1 MEGYSCFYDLSFHTS
16 CEGRDGL
23 DLMTGE
29 DLLSDEFRT
38 HSVPSSPILQ
48 DTAFDDLSYSVEL
61 SEAASDC
68 TWIWNDDN
76 VLSRIQADCL
86 DTFPSLSSGVLPC
99 PQLVGFPPPLEPLHP
114 ASSVSSMFEVPSA
127 DSSSCYS
134 ESTSSPRASP
144 RLPLAARSNC
154 VKRVRRKSD
163 VVARNPKSS
172 EVVKR
177 QSARPVNPAA
187 SLAKDYFR
195 RNMSLLKKFVDSQ
208 LFDEIHQ
215 VVEEMYK
222 ELNHDGKNK
231 HRQFW
236 NIFVVPILSQF
247 ESKLVR
253 VALMGRMNGLCPEV
267 ARDFYTFLLY
277 MTELCCDEQRE
288 LLLEACAMVIDV
300 AEKDPFLKRFV
311 KSSD

>member
-1 MEGYSCFYDLSFHTS
+1 MASSFCGFSSVSCASAEAESSLSSFF
-16 CEGRDGL
+16 
-23 DLMTGE
+23 E
-29 DLLSDEFRT
+29 DLLSGEFR
-38 HSVPSSPILQ
+38 SSPSSPTFADLM
-48 DTAFDDLSYSVEL
+48 FDDQAFMMNESPVGTTALGWYE
-61 SEAASDC
+61 
-68 TWIWNDDN
+68 DDSS
-76 VLSRIQADCL
+76 SRIQFPTNSF
-86 DTFPSLSSGVLPC
+86 DTATLPALPSVLLPC
-99 PQLVGFPPPLEPLHP
+99 PQLLGFPPPLEPVRPL
-114 ASSVSSMFEVPSA
+114 SSVSSILEVPST

-134 ESTSSPRASP
+134 VSTPSSPTSSP
-144 RLPLAARSNC
+144 RLPLAARS
-154 VKRVRRKSD
+154 RRARRKSD
-163 VVARNPKSS
+163 VVRSKPKSS